1 MLPRCHCIRYD
12 ERCILH
18 GQWKRS
24 IKHIGWISGMRT
36 NGMVC
41 VEITTSPLH
50 VNLCIILTFA
60 KGEVQ
65 SHISEV
71 GLETVVAGAL
81 SFFRT
86 IRPNILFPG
95 RGSPLTTDLCLS
107 ESRSVPVP
115 AILQAARKKPLLSY
129 SRRSGLSANY
139 MLSSPGQVSRC
150 VPCGRSEVQCLV
162 ARPMHVEASL
172 EASKTR

>member
-1 MLPRCHCIRYD
+1 MLPRQLPHMWCVRIT
-12 ERCILH
+12 
-18 GQWKRS
+18 KSRS
-24 IKHIGWISGMRT
+24 D
-36 NGMVC
+36 
-41 VEITTSPLH
+41 
-50 VNLCIILTFA
+50 VNLCLGFTLPRGGPEPHLPEI
-60 KGEVQ
+60 GV
-65 SHISEV
+65 
-71 GLETVVAGAL
+71 ETVVAGAL

-86 IRPNILFPG
+86 IRRNILCSG

-107 ESRSVPVP
+107 ESTSVPVP

-172 EASKTR
+172 EASKT

>member
-1 MLPRCHCIRYD
+1 
-12 ERCILH
+12 
-18 GQWKRS
+18 
-24 IKHIGWISGMRT
+24 MRT

-41 VEITTSPLH
+41 VEITASPLH
-50 VNLCIILTFA
+50 VNLRIILTFA

-71 GLETVVAGAL
+71 GVETVVAGAL
-81 SFFRT
+81 SFLRT
-86 IRPNILFPG
+86 IRRNILFPG

-115 AILQAARKKPLLSY
+115 ANLQAARKNPLLSY
-129 SRRSGLSANY
+129 SRRSGLPAAY

-150 VPCGRSEVQCLV
+150 IPCGHSEVQSLV

-172 EASKTR
+172 EASKT